1 MPSLQTGC
9 KSMVSPKDTEVLMK
23 NYFNSIFFL
32 CSSHHRKTTSL
43 CGPIAAK
50 KTYYD
55 RALTK
60 SPRQLIYESTADDVF
75 WVLHPKL
82 QREERLKCLS

>member
-1 MPSLQTGC
+1 
-9 KSMVSPKDTEVLMK
+9 MK
-23 NYFNSIFFL
+23 ANFNSIFFL
-32 CSSHHRKTTSL
+32 CCSHHRITAPLSGL
-43 CGPIAAK
+43 IAAK

-55 RALTK
+55 REMMK

-82 QREERLKCLS
+82 QREERSKCLF